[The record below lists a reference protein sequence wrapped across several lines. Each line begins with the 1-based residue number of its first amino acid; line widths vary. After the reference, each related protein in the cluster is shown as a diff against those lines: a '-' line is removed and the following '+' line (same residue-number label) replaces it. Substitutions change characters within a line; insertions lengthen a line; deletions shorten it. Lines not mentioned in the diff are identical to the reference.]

1 MEPKTNRKFDKTTF
15 DRQVKRIEQWSNTR
29 KMRLSNPAYYI
40 DIPQEIS
47 IQLTY
52 ACNLR
57 CKMCYQWN
65 ETGYLNSASSAKN
78 MHNEIAVDLFEKI
91 LEETLDIKSSLYIW
105 GGEPLFHSNFEGI
118 SKALEKDLRYTT
130 MCTNGLLIQKNM
142 DSLLRISSNLALL
155 ISIDGLGD
163 TNNELRG
170 KLTFERVMTQI
181 SDLFTEQK
189 KGTYKG
195 TISINAVLN
204 DSLAPHIYEFMEFF
218 DDLGVDSVYF
228 NYPWYISP
236 QRAYEMDKFY
246 NSKLAWIEDES
257 TLSGTK
263 SWHSFNYKLSPDSAI
278 IVQEQ
283 IQKLKS
289 RIWNSR
295 VRFQQHMQDHEIL
308 DFIIDSH
315 SSTRSCFAWSSRIEI
330 LADGRAG
337 TCCKFFPELSIGNIK
352 DYGLLNL
359 WRSDK
364 FNKLRHIL
372 GNGLLPI
379 CSKCILL
386 YRNGY

>member
-1 MEPKTNRKFDKTTF
+1 MEPKTNKKFDQQSF
-15 DRQVKRIEQWSNTR
+15 DRQIKRIEQWSITR
-29 KMRLSNPAYYI
+29 KARLSSPAYYI
-40 DIPQEIS
+40 DIPQEVS

-65 ETGYLNSASSAKN
+65 ETGYFNSANNTKN
-78 MHNEIAVDLFEKI
+78 LHNEIDVDLFGKI
-91 LEETLDIKSSLYIW
+91 LEETVDVKSALYIW
-105 GGEPLFHSNFEGI
+105 GGEPMFHSDFEGI
-118 SKALEKDLRYTT
+118 SKVLEKDLRYTT
-130 MCTNGLLIQKNM
+130 MCTNGMLIQKNM

-163 TNNELRG
+163 VNNELRG
-170 KLTFERVMTQI
+170 KMTFERVIQQI
-181 SDLFTEQK
+181 GDLFQEQK
-189 KGTYKG
+189 KGNYKG

-204 DSLAPHIYEFMEFF
+204 DSLAPHIYEFMEYFN
-218 DDLGVDSVYF
+218 DLGVDSVYF

-236 QRAYEMDKFY
+236 ERANEMDKY
-246 NSKLAWIEDES
+246 YEANLAWLENEPL
-257 TLSGTK
+257 LSDAK
-263 SWHSFNYKLSPDSAI
+263 SWHSFNYKLSPDSAVI
-278 IVQEQ
+278 IQEQ
-283 IQKLKS
+283 ILKLKK

-308 DFIIDSH
+308 NFITDSH
-315 SSTRSCFAWSSRIEI
+315 STNRSCFAWSTRIEI

-359 WRSDK
+359 WRSEK